1 MADIK
6 VRDLRSDLSWGSIVD
21 GVTYETLA
29 DPAIRGQLN
38 EIFEDRGMVVFENIE
53 PSQKMMVELSN
64 VFGPLKHHPVK
75 AVARVDEETMPGVI
89 DMHTMP
95 QDPCHDLSGLIA
107 QNNKIVAR
115 HAPWHFDHAY
125 NDELNRTGVLRCV
138 INAPE
143 GEGGRTGFADGIQLY
158 KDFNPELREKIEH
171 LNAIYTLDVRLSKQP
186 YGRNFIPFGDVEAT
200 RINAQEARI
209 FPRAIHPFVW
219 TRKDGQKVLHAGP
232 WMFVGIE
239 GHEDAEGAQL
249 CEEVMQEINRLC
261 DAKSYF
267 HNWKE
272 TDMVIWDNW
281 RILHAVEGCNPMY
294 ERQTQRTTVVG
305 DYGLGRFEGGKK
317 IGEVM
322 REVAI

>member
-1 MADIK
+1 MAGIK
-6 VRDLRSDLSWGSIVD
+6 VRDLRNDLSWGSIVD

-29 DPAIRGQLN
+29 DPATRGQLN
-38 EIFEDRGMVVFENIE
+38 EIFEDRGMVVFENVE

-64 VFGPLKHHPVK
+64 VFGPLKKHPTK
-75 AVARVDEETMPGVI
+75 TTPRVDEDTMPGVI
-89 DMHTMP
+89 DMHSMP
-95 QDPCHDLSGLIA
+95 QDPCKDLRGLIA

-125 NDELNRTGVLRCV
+125 NDELNRTGVLRAI
-138 INAPE
+138 INAPK

-158 KDFNPELREKIEH
+158 KDFDPVLRAKIEH
-171 LNAIYTLDVRLSKQP
+171 LNGIYTLDVRLTKQP
-186 YGRNFIPFGDVEAT
+186 YGRNFTTFADTQQLLDLVE
-200 RINAQEARI
+200 EAKT
-209 FPRAIHPFVW
+209 FPRALHPFVW

-239 GHEDAEGAQL
+239 GHEDAEGAKL
-249 CEEVMQEINRLC
+249 AEEVMQEINHKC

-267 HNWKE
+267 HDWKE

-317 IGEVM
+317 IGEVH
-322 REVAI
+322 REIAL